1 VLVAPEH
8 AAMTDVFE
16 AVLIDHDR
24 DEIRVDLQR
33 RDKGVRELFYDPAFL
48 FRGPAF
54 ANFEY
59 NDGHGS
65 SLKYDMGTDDIYS
78 LPRPIRLHN
87 AGGIPFL
94 RTLIFHYC
102 APIAA

>member
-1 VLVAPEH
+1 VLIAPEH
-8 AAMTDVFE
+8 ATVADVFK
-16 AVLIDHDR
+16 AMLVDHDG
-24 DEIRVDLQR
+24 DEIRLDLQR
-33 RDKGVRELFYDPAFL
+33 RDKGVRELFDNFAFL
-48 FRGPAF
+48 FRCPAF

-59 NDGHGS
+59 YYGHGN

-87 AGGIPFL
+87 AGGTPFL
-94 RTLIFHYC
+94 RTRIFYYC